1 MKLAKRIITVVAAPA
16 LLAGIM
22 LAGSASAKPT
32 VASGP
37 KLPFSIAFTV
47 TATVGTTTAS
57 VTSTSCTLTA
67 AGGTTHTC
75 FLAGAASL
83 GVDEPDTGN
92 FAVTGT
98 GFGPVTVSLTQ
109 ESSSCGDGTGL
120 VIQPSGPDP
129 VLAKANISKI
139 TGTGPYTLKGTLK
152 VGPNVVGC
160 PEK

>member
-22 LAGSASAKPT
+22 LAGSASARPA
-32 VASGP
+32 VAKGP

-47 TATVGTTTAS
+47 TATVGTTTAA
-57 VTSTSCTLTA
+57 VTSTSCVMT
-67 AGGTTHTC
+67 AGGGARFTC

-83 GVDEPDTGN
+83 GDPDTGN
-92 FAVTGT
+92 FAVTGS

-109 ESSSCGDGTGL
+109 ESDNCADGTGL

-129 VLAKANISKI
+129 VLAKANVSKI
-139 TGTGPYTLKGTLK
+139 TGTGPYTLRGTLK
-152 VGPNVVGC
+152 VGPDVVGC
-160 PEK
+160 PVE